1 MKVIVLAIKG
11 VKESFRDIKN
21 LAFLLAFPLL
31 FLLLFRVAFGWG
43 PEATETYD
51 IVVIDEDTGEGP
63 WANNEPEWLPYYNL
77 MMGTNLTASEFFT
90 QVILQNHSTAGEF
103 FVEEVLRTAKYE
115 DNETK
120 MFNVRI
126 ETDREKGE
134 DMISNDEAV
143 VLVVIPAN
151 FSDAIQ
157 GAVDQA
163 IVDELRAHTIPA
175 NATVPGYAHA
185 FVELVGGIGNYDY
198 SFAASLVQNQVY
210 TYVGTL
216 EATVRYVVGSTLP
229 GGPMSQTSG
238 RVDVIWVSIGETQE
252 FTIFDWQAPGI
263 VVFALMM
270 TAIYVTA
277 TLATEVK
284 NKTLQRLR
292 LTKMR
297 AVDLMGGTTLRWLFI
312 GLFQTVILVATIWAL
327 GTRVAGDFAP
337 TIAAIFMIAMVAIL
351 ASISLG
357 LIISAFVDDPEQAA
371 NIGTAIVVPM
381 SFLTGAFFPMD
392 VAVAKLLPWTQCADA
407 LKQVML
413 YADYEQALIYTSY
426 ALVGAVVLFAVG
438 VMVFRQKRLMGY
450 S

>member
-1 MKVIVLAIKG
+1 MKVIVLAVKG
-11 VKESFRDIKN
+11 IKESFRDLKN

-31 FLLLFRVAFGWG
+31 FLILFRVAFGFG
-43 PEATETYD
+43 PETTDTYD
-51 IVVIDEDTGEGP
+51 IVVIDEDNGEGP
-63 WANNEPEWLPYYNL
+63 WTTEEPEWLPYYNL

-90 QVILQNHSTAGEF
+90 QVILLNYSTSGEF
-103 FVEEVLRTAKYE
+103 FVEEVLRKAMYE

-120 MFNVRI
+120 MFNVI
-126 ETDREKGE
+126 LETDMDKAE
-134 DMISNDEAV
+134 DMISNEEAAL
-143 VLVVIPAN
+143 LVVIPAN

-163 IVDELRAHTIPA
+163 IVDELRAHAIPA
-175 NATVPGYAHA
+175 NATVPDYAHA
-185 FVELVGGIGNYDY
+185 FVELMGGIGNYDY
-198 SFAASLVQNQVY
+198 SFAASLVQNLVY

-216 EATVRYVVGSTLP
+216 EATVRYTVGSTLP
-229 GGPMSQTSG
+229 GGPVSQTSG
-238 RVDVIWVSIGETQE
+238 RVDVVWVSIGETEE
-252 FTIFDWQAPGI
+252 FTVYDWQAPGMI
-263 VVFALMM
+263 IFALMM

-284 NKTLQRLR
+284 NKTLQRLQ

-297 AVDLMGGTTLRWLFI
+297 AVDLMGGTTIRWLVI
-312 GLFQTVILVATIWAL
+312 GFFQTIIMVAAIWAL
-327 GTRVAGDFAP
+327 GTRVAGDPGP

-371 NIGTAIVVPM
+371 NIGTAIVIPM

-392 VAVAKLLPWTQCADA
+392 VAVAKLLPWTQCANA
-407 LKQVML
+407 MKQVML
-413 YADYEQALIYTSY
+413 YADFEEALLYTGY
-426 ALVGAVVLFAVG
+426 AMVGAVVLFIVG